1 MAIPNPV
8 IRFSLPAS
16 WWVIQLQNPIS
27 PSVPF
32 LKWGQFLWFFLPK
45 VIENFPHCGHSDNF
59 FILDNSLLNIC
70 PSGYMLC
77 TRHKVNQME
86 SEQVFPPQ
94 GACTLTLFSFCCNS
108 MIENKWKICTFC
120 MSKMNAMQYWI
131 LFLKPEIKHEIFSY
145 HPVTWSYTNI
155 KYIIARW
162 LIHFLIRWSLGA
174 GKKRFCIQILRV
186 QVLLL
191 LITGQASH
199 LILLNYSSVIRL
211 SVLHRGM
218 STWKST
224 FSNVSSVWSKDPWG
238 RGSLLH

>member
-27 PSVPF
+27 PSLPF

-94 GACTLTLFSFCCNS
+94 GACTLTLFPSVVIQWLRTSERFVLFVCLRWTPCS
-108 MIENKWKICTFC
+108 IESCFWNLRLN
-120 MSKMNAMQYWI
+120 MRYS
-131 LFLKPEIKHEIFSY
+131 P
-145 HPVTWSYTNI
+145 
-155 KYIIARW
+155 IIQ
-162 LIHFLIRWSLGA
+162 LHGV
-174 GKKRFCIQILRV
+174 IQ
-186 QVLLL
+186 
-191 LITGQASH
+191 T
-199 LILLNYSSVIRL
+199 
-211 SVLHRGM
+211 
-218 STWKST
+218 
-224 FSNVSSVWSKDPWG
+224 
-238 RGSLLH
+238 